1 MDVTINNQRLPA
13 SEAGGRYYR
22 VFTPRSKSDKIR
34 IHRDMSCL
42 GTTVLSQIQLEQGT
56 VPTAFVEPASEAR
69 NLSGLF
75 KDLREIRLEMR
86 DPNSEFWG
94 KIVANNKGLLTEFA
108 NKEMKTA
115 QAQTADSIMREV
127 RSTLNG
133 NYSSFEQRLNGT
145 KAQIVTE
152 TTKSVTTNLSNLYD
166 KQISDINGNLSRQ
179 SQTLTAFQR
188 SLQDTNGNLSQVVQK
203 IDGFQRDVTSVSG
216 TASRALQTANQV
228 STSLTALDGRV
239 STAIRTVD
247 GFRSEIASAKN
258 DTNSRITQL
267 SNLIDQRVTR
277 SDVTSIIRQS
287 GDNIMLAIQGK
298 LPKAEGKMSGSEI
311 KTALNLTTDGIRLK
325 GDLIHLDGK
334 ALIDNAVIKSAMIDK
349 ITSANLSAAIIDAV
363 HINANAVTADKI
375 QSSRALINKL
385 VATEGFFDTV
395 FAKNLISTYIQAVD
409 LSATQ
414 IKSGMLRSLNG
425 AMYIDLN
432 NAQTVFNQQATIKFN
447 STGNAFYR
455 ERKRYDNQ
463 SAHNTIGALLF
474 KNSRHGGVM
483 SVLGNTSHQTID
495 AMRNQL
501 ENGGANGDFAGI
513 RIVRDDRD
521 SLYDRIELV
530 ADRIII
536 GHSTNFND
544 SSNSGFYFL
553 PVAVNGW
560 WNLGKILQQIS
571 DKFRDHGWGALGN
584 IYNMSH
590 SKDVHPSQYT

>member
-13 SEAGGRYYR
+13 SEVDGRYYR

-42 GTTVLSQIQLEQGT
+42 GTTVLSNIQLEQGT
-56 VPTAFVEPASEAR
+56 VPTAFVEPASESR

-75 KDLREIRLEMR
+75 NDLREIRLEMR

-94 KIVANNKGLLTEFA
+94 KIVANNKGALVEFA
-108 NKEMKTA
+108 NKEMRTA

-179 SQTLTAFQR
+179 SQSLTAFQR
-188 SLQDTNGNLSQVVQK
+188 SLQDTNGNLSQAVQK

-298 LPKAEGKMSGSEI
+298 LPKSEAKMSGEEI
-311 KTALNLTTDGIRLK
+311 VSAINLTREGVRVIGKKVHIT
-325 GDLIHLDGK
+325 GDTLM
-334 ALIDNAVIKSAMIDK
+334 DNASIKG
-349 ITSANLSAAIIDAV
+349 AAIQSLS
-363 HINANAVTADKI
+363 ADKI
-375 QSSRALINKL
+375 VGGTIDARQVNVINVNASNI
-385 VATEGFFDTV
+385 VAGTMKGMT
-395 FAKNLISTYIQAVD
+395 LQGGS
-409 LSATQ
+409 LSA
-414 IKSGMLRSLNG
+414 ING
-425 AMYIDLN
+425 AMSIDLN
-432 NAQTVFNQQATIKFN
+432 NGQYNVFTENAALRRVVSGYPTQFLKFG
-447 STGNAFYR
+447 T
-455 ERKRYDNQ
+455 
-463 SAHNTIGALLF
+463 GALW
-474 KNSRHGGVM
+474 N
-483 SVLGNTSHQTID
+483 
-495 AMRNQL
+495 
-501 ENGGANGDFAGI
+501 
-513 RIVRDDRD
+513 
-521 SLYDRIELV
+521 
-530 ADRIII
+530 ADRTAFHKSGGTFIGSNSDGSENSNNETFSGLRMWNNQKERTIEII
-536 GHSTNFND
+536 GNLVRIANKGFAESGEEKECYWQFETRKEKMVLVPSNVPKDSEAIVVANDFVIQTSSGKSLRLSRIIRLLERNFDVIINE
-544 SSNSGFYFL
+544 SGSITTRFGL
-553 PVAVNGW
+553 
-560 WNLGKILQQIS
+560 
-571 DKFRDHGWGALGN
+571 D
-584 IYNMSH
+584 
-590 SKDVHPSQYT
+590 

>member
-13 SEAGGRYYR
+13 SEVDGRYYR
-22 VFTPRSKSDKIR
+22 VFTPRNKSDKIR

-56 VPTAFVEPASEAR
+56 VPTAFVEPASESR
-69 NLSGLF
+69 NPSGLF
-75 KDLREIRLEMR
+75 NDLREIRLEMR

-108 NKEMKTA
+108 NKELKTA

-152 TTKSVTTNLSNLYD
+152 TAKSVTTNLAGLYD

-179 SQTLTAFQR
+179 SQSLTAFQR
-188 SLQDTNGNLSQVVQK
+188 SLQDTNGNLSQAVQK
-203 IDGFQRDVTSVSG
+203 IDGFQRDVVSVSG

-228 STSLTALDGRV
+228 STSLTALDGRL

-349 ITSANLSAAIIDAV
+349 ITAANLSAAIINAV
-363 HINANAVTADKI
+363 HINTNAVTADKI
-375 QSSRALINKL
+375 QANRALINKL

-414 IKSGMLRSLNG
+414 IKSGMLKSLNG
-425 AMYIDLN
+425 AMYMDLN
-432 NAQTVFNQQATIKFN
+432 NAQTVYNQQATIKFN
-447 STGNAFYR
+447 SAGNVFYR
-455 ERKRYDNQ
+455 EKRH
-463 SAHNTIGALLF
+463 SEGHNTIGALMF
-474 KNSRHGGVM
+474 KDSNHGGVM
-483 SVLGNTSHQTID
+483 TILGNTSHQTID
-495 AMRNQL
+495 AMR
-501 ENGGANGDFAGI
+501 EVPGEAGTTGDFAGI
-513 RIVRDDRD
+513 RVVRDKRE
-521 SLYDRIELV
+521 SLYDRVDII
-530 ADRIII
+530 ADRIIMA
-536 GHSTNFND
+536 HSTGLGD
-544 SSNSGFYFL
+544 PGNSGFYFF
-553 PVAVNGW
+553 PPAVNGW

-571 DKFRDHGWGALGN
+571 DKFRDHGWGAIGS
-584 IYNMSH
+584 IYNMSYR
-590 SKDVHPSQYT
+590 SETNPSQYT

>member
-42 GTTVLSQIQLEQGT
+42 GTTVLSQIQLEQGNK
-56 VPTAFVEPASEAR
+56 PTAFVEPASEAR

-94 KIVANNKGLLTEFA
+94 KIVANNKGALAEFA

-115 QAQTADSIMREV
+115 QAQTADTIMREV

-152 TTKSVTTNLSNLYD
+152 TTKSVTTNLAGLYD

-179 SQTLTAFQR
+179 SQTLTDFQR

-349 ITSANLSAAIIDAV
+349 ITAANLSAAIINAV
-363 HINANAVTADKI
+363 HINTNAVTADKI
-375 QSSRALINKL
+375 QANRALINKL

-414 IKSGMLRSLNG
+414 IKSGMLKSLNG
-425 AMYIDLN
+425 AMYMDLN
-432 NAQTVFNQQATIKFN
+432 NANMVFNQNATITFGGGDNALVRYKGTHTAFVHFADVPSSADHGAGSLYASIGVTSSGDKIN
-447 STGNAFYR
+447 STSSGR
-455 ERKRYDNQ
+455 
-463 SAHNTIGALLF
+463 
-474 KNSRHGGVM
+474 
-483 SVLGNTSHQTID
+483 
-495 AMRNQL
+495 
-501 ENGGANGDFAGI
+501 FAGI
-513 RIVRDDRD
+513 RIFRAARGYEHNAILDTTEIYGDKVLITDGFNLNRGFLFKTDDMG
-521 SLYDRIELV
+521 STTYDMR
-530 ADRIII
+530 RIIRGLIAMWRHFGNGMNSDMVRNRSNNDVNNSLRDI
-536 GHSTNFND
+536 G
-544 SSNSGFYFL
+544 
-553 PVAVNGW
+553 
-560 WNLGKILQQIS
+560 II
-571 DKFRDHGWGALGN
+571 
-584 IYNMSH
+584 
-590 SKDVHPSQYT
+590 